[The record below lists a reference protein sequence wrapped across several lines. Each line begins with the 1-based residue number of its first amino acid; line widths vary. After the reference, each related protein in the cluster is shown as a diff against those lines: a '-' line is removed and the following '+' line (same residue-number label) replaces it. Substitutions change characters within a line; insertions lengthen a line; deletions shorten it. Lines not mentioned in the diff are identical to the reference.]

1 MLHKKLKILL
11 IENNKIEIIK
21 FKRAISSDFSDFTI
35 FVANNGSEALTLLE
49 NSFPDIILLDLNMP
63 EINGIEFLKMVK
75 NNSNLKHIPVV
86 VLTTSGNIKDIQ
98 ECYKL
103 GASSYVLK
111 SLKYEDY
118 KLEVN
123 AIIKYWSLNEF
134 IEK

>member
-1 MLHKKLKILL
+1 MLQKKLKILL

-35 FVANNGSEALTLLE
+35 FVANNGSEAVSLLE

-63 EINGIEFLKMVK
+63 ETNGIEFLKMVK
-75 NNSNLKHIPVV
+75 NNSNLNHIPIV
-86 VLTTSGNIKDIQ
+86 VLTTSSNIKDIQ

-103 GASSYVLK
+103 GVASYVLK